1 MLYKMNITKGHI
13 YIIFCNVNPKIYY
26 VGSTFNELKQR
37 WINHKNHYKEKQ
49 LISIYKY
56 FDEYG
61 IENFT
66 LKLIKSYDVYRE
78 HNKDRKHLEAYE
90 LLWINKLKGCC
101 NQILPFNPLPKLSK
115 QLYYEKNKE
124 QSLRVNKKWRDNN
137 KETKKQIDKNY
148 YKKNKEHLLEVAKK
162 YKINNKEQIAEKR
175 KEKITCECGSIFGI
189 WKRNRHIKSNKH
201 QDYIKNNI
209 IDI

>member
-1 MLYKMNITKGHI
+1 MLYKMNISKGHI

-26 VGSTFNELKQR
+26 VGSTFNQLKQR
-37 WINHKNHYKEKQ
+37 WKKHKIHYEEKQ
-49 LISIYKY
+49 PVSLYKY

-66 LKLIKSYDVYRE
+66 MKLIKSYNVCRE

-101 NQILPFNPLPKLSK
+101 NKILPFNPLPKLSK
-115 QLYYEKNKE
+115 QIYYQNNKE
-124 QSLRVNKKWRDNN
+124 QSSNSCKKWRENNIDKKKIIDKRYYENN
-137 KETKKQIDKNY
+137 KEKIKEREKE
-148 YKKNKEHLLEVAKK
+148 YKKINKEHIKERAKGK
-162 YKINNKEQIAEKR
+162 Y
-175 KEKITCECGSIFGI
+175 TCECGSIIGI
-189 WKRNRHIKSNKH
+189 YKKNRHLKSLKH

-209 IDI
+209 NNI